1 MTESPNTESS
11 EAGRAE
17 RGARNR
23 RRKGLV
29 IVNTGNGKGKST
41 AAFGL
46 GLRASGNRMKVLC
59 LQFIK
64 GAWKTG
70 ETEAIKQLAPYF
82 ELVKTGRGFTIE
94 RLRDQRISDE
104 EHRAAAQEGLVWVR
118 ERMLSGEYQMIILD
132 EILGSVKAGLVTLDQ
147 LMDLVAAK
155 PPDLHLVLTG
165 RNAPPEL
172 IEVADLV
179 TEMNP
184 IKHPHQAG
192 IMAQR
197 GVEF

>member
-1 MTESPNTESS
+1 MT
-11 EAGRAE
+11 A
-17 RGARNR
+17 RGARGR

-29 IVNTGNGKGKST
+29 IINTGDGKGKTT
-41 AAFGL
+41 AALGL
-46 GLRASGNRMKVLC
+46 GLRAAGNKMKVLA

-70 ETEAIKQLAPYF
+70 ETEAVKQLAPYF

-94 RLRDQRISDE
+94 RLRDRRVSDE
-104 EHRAAAQEGLVWVR
+104 EHRTAAQAAIVWVR
-118 ERMLSGEYQMIILD
+118 EKIVSGEYQVIILD
-132 EILGSVKAGLVTLDQ
+132 EVLGAIKAGLVTLDQ
-147 LMDLVAAK
+147 VLDLVSAK
-155 PPDLHLVLTG
+155 PPDIHLVLTG
-165 RNAPPEL
+165 RGAPPEL

-179 TEMNP
+179 TEMRP
-184 IKHPHQAG
+184 IKHPYQQG

>member
-1 MTESPNTESS
+1 MTD
-11 EAGRAE
+11 

-29 IVNTGNGKGKST
+29 IINTGNGKGKTT
-41 AAFGL
+41 AAMGM
-46 GLRASGNRMKVLC
+46 GMRAAGNKMNVLA

-64 GAWKTG
+64 GTWKTG
-70 ETEAIKQLAPYF
+70 EIEAIKSLAPYF
-82 ELVKTGRGFTIE
+82 ELVRMGRGFTIE
-94 RLRDQRISDE
+94 RLRDTRISDE
-104 EHRAAAQEGLVWVR
+104 EHRQAAQDALAWVR
-118 ERMLSGEYQMIILD
+118 ERLTSGQYQVVILD
-132 EILGSVKAGLVTLDQ
+132 EILGSIKAGLITLEQ
-147 LMDLVAAK
+147 ALDLVAAK

-165 RNAPPEL
+165 RGAPPEL

-179 TEMNP
+179 TEMRP
-184 IKHPHQAG
+184 IKHPYEAG